1 MYLFIQLSKNASEVL
16 LFIMSVLCI
25 GASLVFLFLL
35 PETSRIFGKNGIS
48 LRILKVLVF
57 SAFVLFIIEITFF
70 ISKLNSISPNVTIFF
85 QFIILIIVFLWLI
98 RRYILLNL
106 IKKNLIRIR
115 YKTYLILKKSLG
127 EILTV
132 GFFLLFKK

>member
-1 MYLFIQLSKNASEVL
+1 
-16 LFIMSVLCI
+16 
-25 GASLVFLFLL
+25 
-35 PETSRIFGKNGIS
+35 
-48 LRILKVLVF
+48 
-57 SAFVLFIIEITFF
+57 
-70 ISKLNSISPNVTIFF
+70 
-85 QFIILIIVFLWLI
+85 
-98 RRYILLNL
+98 LLNL